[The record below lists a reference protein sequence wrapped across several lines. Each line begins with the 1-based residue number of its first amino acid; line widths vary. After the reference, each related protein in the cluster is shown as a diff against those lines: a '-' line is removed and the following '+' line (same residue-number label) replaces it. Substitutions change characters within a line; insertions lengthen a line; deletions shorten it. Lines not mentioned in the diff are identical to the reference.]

1 MNAKNVL
8 IASAVAMLFVTGAVN
23 ARADQSAGSDQV
35 KCVGGNS
42 CKGQSACKSAQ
53 NDCKGKN
60 ACKRQGFLKT
70 AEQKYKNKGGT
81 VASTDSHYS
90 QSKRP
95 RLSRRGPAGPNVR
108 LT

>member
-1 MNAKNVL
+1 MNAKNML

-35 KCVGGNS
+35 KCVGVNS

-60 ACKRQGFLKT
+60 ACKGQGFLKT
-70 AEQKYKNKGGT
+70 SEQECKDKGGT
-81 VASTDSHYS
+81 VASADSH
-90 QSKRP
+90 
-95 RLSRRGPAGPNVR
+95 
-108 LT
+108 